1 MLDVQLTP
9 TSFVVLGL
17 LEAVGEATPYELKQA
32 AATRLGNFWSLAH
45 SQLYAEPE
53 RLARAGHVTERRETT
68 GRRRRRYTLTERGR
82 RAYRDWLEE
91 PHTGGYELRDP
102 GLLKLA
108 LGADP
113 GRLASA
119 QLAAH
124 RARLEAY
131 EAIAATRGA
140 GAGAGGDGRLLA
152 LRAGIGHEREYI
164 RFWSEL
170 AQGSADASEGPGRL
184 TDHAAAGL
192 LPRPDAEG
200 HREGR

>member
-1 MLDVQLTP
+1 MPDVQLTP

-32 AATRLGNFWSLAH
+32 AATRLGDFWSLAH

-124 RARLEAY
+124 RARLDAY
-131 EAIAATRGA
+131 EAIAATR

-170 AQGSADASEGPGRL
+170 V
-184 TDHAAAGL
+184 
-192 LPRPDAEG
+192 
-200 HREGR
+200 

>member
-1 MLDVQLTP
+1 MSGVSLTP

-17 LEAVGEATPYELKQA
+17 LDAVGEATPYELKHA
-32 AATRLGNFWSLAH
+32 AATRLGDFWSLAH

-91 PHTGGYELRDP
+91 PYTGGYELRDP

-108 LGADP
+108 LGAEP
-113 GRLASA
+113 SRLAAA

-124 RARLEAY
+124 RARLKAY
-131 EAIAATRGA
+131 EAIAASRGA
-140 GAGAGGDGRLLA
+140 GAVGDGRLLA

-164 RFWSEL
+164 RFWAEL
-170 AQGSADASEGPGRL
+170 VQAPPGTAGAPAMPTDPAGAD
-184 TDHAAAGL
+184 L
-192 LPRPDAEG
+192 LPRPDAG
-200 HREGR
+200 